1 MFQDVAIVKLK
12 EHNQLSSIVFQ
23 LGITIVVISQILQQD
38 VSHIFPWKFGQIGLP
53 MKALDSS
60 HQEDSQTPKTQKISA
75 KTSSN

>member
-38 VSHIFPWKFGQIGLP
+38 VSCIFPWKFGQIGLP
-53 MKALDSS
+53 MTALDSPYP
-60 HQEDSQTPKTQKISA
+60 EDSHTPKT
-75 KTSSN
+75 